1 MRNSLY
7 VDKMIERTTQNT
19 IDDCI
24 CMIEIISCLIVFWF
38 FLVIMC

>member
-19 IDDCI
+19 IDDCV
-24 CMIEIISCLIVFWF
+24 CMIEIIVCLIVFWIL
-38 FLVIMC
+38 LVIMC